1 MQHAKL
7 LHIQIQMQIQKIVFE
22 VVLFYESEKSSKV
35 TRVA

>member
-7 LHIQIQMQIQKIVFE
+7 MHIQMEIQKIVFE
-22 VVLFYESEKSSKV
+22 VVLFYESEKSSRV